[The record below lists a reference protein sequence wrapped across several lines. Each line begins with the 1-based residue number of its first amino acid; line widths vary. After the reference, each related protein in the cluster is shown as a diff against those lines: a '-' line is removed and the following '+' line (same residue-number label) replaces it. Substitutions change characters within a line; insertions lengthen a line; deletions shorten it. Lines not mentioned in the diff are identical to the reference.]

1 MKNYKFLI
9 ALIISILLH
18 SFLLKYLK
26 IDTDNISKD
35 KPMIV
40 DIIKPPKKETPEK
53 PEKKPDIISDKNLNL
68 KKKTDSKK
76 EEPVIPDRK
85 PQHKPQPQPQPQPK
99 TKPKPKTEPK
109 TEPKPE
115 TAVNKKESAITSKD
129 AEAQPS
135 HDMQEKRQ
143 AEKSDKTKLSKKQ
156 MENIFNPSEII
167 QDYAEGE
174 KKQKKGED
182 SVNFNSMENKYASYF
197 YKFRRS
203 LYQVWT
209 YPRNSIMNNE
219 QGRVRIQ
226 FSIQKDGSITN
237 IRVVSSSGYPDLDR
251 AAVDAL
257 KNMGKVPFENSF
269 DINVLHVDGY
279 FYYRLG
285 GRFIY

>member
-53 PEKKPDIISDKNLNL
+53 PEKKPDILSDKNLNL

>member
-115 TAVNKKESAITSKD
+115 TAVNKKGSAITSKD
-129 AEAQPS
+129 AEAQPQ

>member
-53 PEKKPDIISDKNLNL
+53 PEKKPDILSDKNLNL

-85 PQHKPQPQPQPQPK
+85 PQHKPKLKPQPQPQ
-99 TKPKPKTEPK
+99 PK

-115 TAVNKKESAITSKD
+115 TAVNKKGSAITSKD
-129 AEAQPS
+129 AEAQPQ

-285 GRFIY
+285 GRFIN

>member
-85 PQHKPQPQPQPQPK
+85 PQHKPKLKPQPQPK

-109 TEPKPE
+109 PE
-115 TAVNKKESAITSKD
+115 TAVNKKGSAITSKD
-129 AEAQPS
+129 AEAQPQ

-174 KKQKKGED
+174 KKQKEGED

-257 KNMGKVPFENSF
+257 KNMGKVPLENSF